1 MTESDRE
8 FDVIVFGA
16 TGFTGQLVVE
26 YIAEQ
31 YGPSNGLRW
40 AIAGR
45 SQAKLDAVATGLPG
59 EIERLVADSANAEDM
74 QTLAGRTKVICTTVG
89 PYAKYGSELVAACVA
104 QGTHYC
110 DLTGE
115 IHWMRRMIDAHQSA
129 AERSGARI
137 VHTCGFDCIPSD
149 LGTLFVQNA
158 MRERTGVPA
167 HHVKFRVVG
176 SKGGASG
183 GTIDSGINMMEEARE
198 DPQILELNADPYA
211 LNPLNMPRGIDGLD
225 QTSAEQDPDF
235 QQWTAP
241 FVMAGINTRVVRRS
255 NALMNYAYGH
265 DFRYDE
271 AVLMG
276 EGATGFAKATA
287 LAAGTAMMM
296 GAMAI
301 GPIRNLML
309 PMLPKPGEGPSKE
322 TRENGYFDIA
332 LLGLNPDDAEQN
344 IRASVKGDRDPGY
357 GSTAKMLAESAVCL
371 ARDELDVG
379 GGFWTPASAMG
390 TALIERLGSN
400 AGVTFALEDV
410 GPR

>member
-1 MTESDRE
+1 
-8 FDVIVFGA
+8 
-16 TGFTGQLVVE
+16 
-26 YIAEQ
+26 
-31 YGPSNGLRW
+31 
-40 AIAGR
+40 
-45 SQAKLDAVATGLPG
+45 
-59 EIERLVADSANAEDM
+59 M
-74 QTLAGRTKVICTTVG
+74 QTLAGRTKVICSTVG
-89 PYAKYGSELVAACVA
+89 PYAKYGSELVAACVE
-104 QGTHYC
+104 QGTDYC

-115 IHWMRRMIDAHQSA
+115 IHWMRRMIDAHQTA

-149 LGTLFVQNA
+149 LGVLFVQNA
-158 MRERTGVPA
+158 MRERTGVA
-167 HHVKFRVVG
+167 ANHVKFRVVG

-241 FVMAGINTRVVRRS
+241 FVMGTINTRVVRRG
-255 NALMNYAYGH
+255 NALMDYAYGH

-271 AVLMG
+271 AVLTG
-276 EGATGFAKATA
+276 QGPTGFAKAAA
-287 LAAGTAMMM
+287 LAAGTAMIM

-322 TRENGYFDIA
+322 TQENGYFEIA
-332 LLGLNPDDAEQN
+332 LLGLNPDDAEKN
-344 IRASVKGDRDPGY
+344 IRATVKGDRDPGY

-371 ARDELDVG
+371 ATDELDVG

-390 TALIERLGSN
+390 TSLIERLGAN
-400 AGVTFALEDV
+400 AGVTFTLD
-410 GPR
+410 

>member
-1 MTESDRE
+1 MSESDRD
-8 FDVIVFGA
+8 FDVVVFGA
-16 TGFTGQLVVE
+16 TGFTGQLVAE
-26 YIAEQ
+26 YMARQ
-31 YGPSNGLRW
+31 YGLASGLRW

-45 SQAKLDAVATGLPG
+45 NQAKLDAVASSLPG
-59 EIERLVADSANAEDM
+59 TIECLVADSANAEDM

-89 PYAKYGSELVAACVA
+89 PYAKYGSELVAACVE
-104 QGTHYC
+104 QGTDYC

-115 IHWMRRMIDAHQSA
+115 IHWMRRMIDAHQTA

-149 LGTLFVQNA
+149 LGVLFVQNA
-158 MRERTGVPA
+158 MRERTGVA
-167 HHVKFRVVG
+167 ANHVKFRVVG

-241 FVMAGINTRVVRRS
+241 FVMGTINTRVVRRG
-255 NALMNYAYGH
+255 NALMDYAYGH

-271 AVLMG
+271 AVLTG
-276 EGATGFAKATA
+276 QGPTGFAKAAA
-287 LAAGTAMMM
+287 LAAGTAMIM

-322 TRENGYFDIA
+322 TQENGYFEIA
-332 LLGLNPDDAEQN
+332 LLGLNPDDAEKN
-344 IRASVKGDRDPGY
+344 IRATVKGDRDPGY

-371 ARDELDVG
+371 ATDELDVG

-390 TALIERLGSN
+390 TSLIERLGAN
-400 AGVTFALEDV
+400 AGVTFTLD
-410 GPR
+410 

>member
-1 MTESDRE
+1 MSESDRE
-8 FDVIVFGA
+8 FDVVVFGA
-16 TGFTGQLVVE
+16 TGFTGQLVAE
-26 YIAEQ
+26 YMGEQ
-31 YGPSNGLRW
+31 YGPAGDLRW

-45 SQAKLDAVATGLPG
+45 SQAKLDAVASGLPG
-59 EIERLVADSANAEDM
+59 EIECLIADSANAEDM
-74 QTLAGRTKVICTTVG
+74 RTLAARTRVVCTTVG
-89 PYAKYGSELVAACVA
+89 PYAKYGSELVAACVE

-110 DLTGE
+110 DLAGE

-158 MRERTGVPA
+158 MRERAGEPA
-167 HHVKFRVVG
+167 NHVKFRVVA

-183 GTIDSGINMMEEARE
+183 GTIDSGVNMMEEARD

-211 LNPLNMPRGIDGLD
+211 LNPLNMPRGLDGLD

-235 QQWTAP
+235 RQWTAP
-241 FVMAGINTRVVRRS
+241 FVMASINTRVVRRS

-271 AVLMG
+271 AVLTG
-276 EGATGFAKATA
+276 TGAAGFAKAAA

-301 GPIRNLML
+301 GPIRNLVL
-309 PMLPKPGEGPSKE
+309 PLLPKPGEGPSKE
-322 TRENGYFDIA
+322 TRENGYFEIA
-332 LLGLNPDDAEQN
+332 LLGLNPNDPEGN
-344 IRASVKGDRDPGY
+344 VRATIKGDRDPGY

-371 ARDELDVG
+371 ARDALEVA

-390 TALIERLGSN
+390 TQLIERLDSN
-400 AGVTFALEDV
+400 AGVTFTLDTV
-410 GPR
+410 N